1 MLSTWN
7 AETMKIFS
15 LIVFCVLAL
24 IVSSVNVCG
33 GNFAIVGPCSRN
45 SVKIKC
51 AIQNKHLADITAK
64 NIKVKILKL

>member
-1 MLSTWN
+1 
-7 AETMKIFS
+7 
-15 LIVFCVLAL
+15 
-24 IVSSVNVCG
+24 
-33 GNFAIVGPCSRN
+33 VGPSSRK